1 MQNGYK
7 NIEEYNPNTM
17 PKMLLVF
24 DDMIADMI
32 FNQNVNPVV
41 SKIYIRGRKLNIYFA
56 FITQPYF
63 KVPKCVETLFTT
75 SL

>member
-1 MQNGYK
+1 MQDGYK
-7 NIEEYNPNTM
+7 NIEEYTPNTM

-24 DDMIADMI
+24 DDVIADMI

-63 KVPKCVETLFTT
+63 KVPKYVETLSTT